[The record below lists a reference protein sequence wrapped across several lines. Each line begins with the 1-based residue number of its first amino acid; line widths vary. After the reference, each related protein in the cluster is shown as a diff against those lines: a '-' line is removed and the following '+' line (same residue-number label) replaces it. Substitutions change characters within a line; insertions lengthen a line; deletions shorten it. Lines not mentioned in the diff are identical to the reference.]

1 MQNENDKMAL
11 AVLDSAQL
19 TRIEAVHRGF
29 LYQHLYAVGC
39 LLLAP
44 KLAIDIVQI
53 ELDEDIELVA
63 GGRHIYV
70 QVKTRSNAIIPSD
83 IDGALGRF
91 ELIRKEHN
99 EKRRKGEALF
109 VIVAN
114 QAPGPKLQKAIDE
127 HQLPPD
133 VFFLSPHSP
142 AEPFLDL
149 PPAWLTL
156 LDAATWCVTE
166 AEKLNFSMLSPE
178 SLVWKLAGLVQL
190 AATGSVLNREHL
202 FHANDLPALFEQ
214 LIVQLQDFPTPPILY
229 RPQKMEPSL
238 TSEAHVRIICGLS
251 GAGKTAW
258 AAQAAVHCTDLC
270 AYYDVGDLPGPALAS
285 TLVRELAAKFASKD
299 RDGLR
304 KILLPGSSGYEA
316 LRTFDSF
323 LKQQN
328 VTLLLVLDNAHRIPV
343 ENLRNVLNAATN
355 IRFVLLCQPHDNVR
369 ELEAVLDLQRETL
382 LGWDI
387 DTVAAAVDEL
397 GGFGTALGYEQ
408 LRAYTGGLPLYIQ
421 SASKIAVSGYHGDI
435 DALCAEL
442 QQQENSVET
451 AQEVILTRVYR
462 ALDELVQ
469 DSLALFSLADVG
481 LSREEVSE
489 LLVKSLNVSK
499 SAAAI
504 LIKKMRVTGNI
515 EIFGNQTMK
524 VHDAIRAL
532 GLQHLELMNPQVTN
546 NALLALR
553 DLLITSLHETRDT
566 SRFSLL
572 TQVFIRLNDAMALI
586 SLSGEEL
593 FHEMGITVDI
603 MASLENALKS
613 DALDPVHKFWA
624 LDGIIFSEFRQG
636 NFDKAYQRFEAMEV
650 LLAEN
655 ELGHSEEIA
664 YVMKKILFLADVGN
678 ANEVEQLVKDFR
690 YKLPDTDHKRIFD
703 YNYAI
708 ALWKLKKHKDAEV
721 LCQEIIGDYY
731 RIIGINPDDVIGKNA
746 DVLWEIINKTE
757 NVQEHIKHLA
767 DALELYARTLDAQR
781 KISPFARIHSM
792 KFYNM
797 VQAADSMVRVGQ
809 DLADDFVAREDYV
822 GAREVMEQHVL
833 PVVHREGLVNR
844 LIQVRSQYAVILALC
859 GQHDEAGAEMQL
871 LAPYIEGLTGD
882 QRTEIENQSKYI
894 ARLAYQARLATPT
907 RPITQK
913 PKSAV
918 IGLFGRIGRNEQCPC
933 GSGLKFKRCHG
944 V

>member
-1 MQNENDKMAL
+1 MQSENNKMAL

-19 TRIEAVHRGF
+19 NRIEAVHRGF

-44 KLAIDIVQI
+44 KLAIDIVQV

-63 GGRHIYV
+63 EGRHVYV

-99 EKRRKGEALF
+99 EKKRKGEALF
-109 VIVAN
+109 VIVVN

-133 VFFLSPHSP
+133 VFFLFPHSP
-142 AEPFLDL
+142 AETFLGL

-156 LDAATWCVTE
+156 VDAATWCVSE
-166 AEKLNFSMLSPE
+166 AEKLHFSMLSPE

-202 FHANDLPALFEQ
+202 FHTNDLPALFEQ

-238 TSEAHVRIICGLS
+238 TSEDHVRIICGLS

-258 AAQAAVHCTDLC
+258 AAQAAIHCTDLC

-285 TLVRELAAKFASKD
+285 TLVRELAAKYASKD
-299 RDGLR
+299 RDGLH

-343 ENLRNVLNAATN
+343 ENLRDVLNAATN
-355 IRFVLLCQPHDNVR
+355 IRFVLLCQPHDNIR

-387 DTVAAAVDEL
+387 DTVAAAVNEL

-408 LRAYTGGLPLYIQ
+408 LRTYTGGLPLYIQ
-421 SASKIAVSGYHGDI
+421 SASKIAVSSYRGDI

-451 AQEVILTRVYR
+451 AQEVILARVYR
-462 ALDELVQ
+462 ELEKLVQ

-481 LSREEVSE
+481 LSHEEVSE
-489 LLVKSLNVSK
+489 LLVKSLDVSK
-499 SAAAI
+499 SAAAT
-504 LIKKMRVTGNI
+504 LIKKMRATGNI

-553 DLLITSLHETRDT
+553 ELLIASLHETRDT

-572 TQVFIRLNDAMALI
+572 TQVFIRLNDTMALI
-586 SLSGEEL
+586 SISGEEL

-603 MASLENALKS
+603 MASLEKALKS
-613 DALDPVHKFWA
+613 EVLDPIHKFWA
-624 LDGIIFSEFRQG
+624 LDGIIFSEFRRG
-636 NFDKAYQRFEAMEV
+636 YFDKAYQRFEAMEV
-650 LLAEN
+650 LLAKN
-655 ELGHSEEIA
+655 EFGHSEKIA
-664 YVMKKILFLADVGN
+664 YAMKKILFSADVGN
-678 ANEVEQLVKDFR
+678 ASEVEQLVNDFR
-690 YKLPDTDHKRIFD
+690 PKLQDTDHERIFD

-708 ALWKLKKHKDAEV
+708 ALWKLKKHKEAEV
-721 LCQEIIGDYY
+721 LCNKLIKDYY
-731 RIIGINPDDVIGKNA
+731 RTIGISPDDVMGKNA
-746 DVLWEIINKTE
+746 DVLWEVINKPK
-757 NVQEHIKHLA
+757 NVQEHLKHLA
-767 DALELYARTLDAQR
+767 DALELYAKILDAQG
-781 KISPFARIHSM
+781 KIAPFVRIHSM

-797 VQAADSMVRVGQ
+797 VRAADSMVRVGQ
-809 DLADDFVAREDYV
+809 DLADEFVARDDYE

-844 LIQVRSQYAVILALC
+844 LVQVRSQYAVILALC
-859 GQHDEAGAEMQL
+859 GQHDEAGVEMRRL
-871 LAPYIEGLTGD
+871 SPYVEGLTGD
-882 QRTEIENQSKYI
+882 QRIEVENQSRYI
-894 ARLAYQARLATPT
+894 TQLKHQARVAS
-907 RPITQK
+907 QK
-913 PKSAV
+913 PKLALSHYSEK
-918 IGLFGRIGRNEQCPC
+918 IGRNEQCPC